1 MDIGNSGLQ
10 TIPEIVLQS
19 TATVEELLAGQNKL
33 QEIALMALSGFPC
46 LKVLRLPGNE
56 FKQFPEPLLQIGG
69 LKVLDLA
76 DNEIAAIPEVIC
88 DLSK

>member
-19 TATVEELLAGQNKL
+19 TNVVEELLAGQNKL
-33 QEIALMALSGFPC
+33 QEIALMALGGFPC

-56 FKQFPEPLLQIGG
+56 FKVFPEALLQINA
-69 LKVLDLA
+69 LTVLDLA
-76 DNEIAAIPEVIC
+76 DNEIQSIPDDIA
-88 DLSK
+88 DLKQ

>member
-19 TATVEELLAGQNKL
+19 TNVVEELLAGQNKL
-33 QEIALMALSGFPC
+33 QEIALLALASFPS

-56 FKQFPEPLLQIGG
+56 FEVFPEALLQISG
-69 LKVLDLA
+69 LAVLDLA
-76 DNEIAAIPEVIC
+76 DNEIQSIPGDIC
-88 DLSK
+88 QLKW